1 MIYVW
6 LILLALV
13 YVVVAI
19 VVGKICA
26 INSRWEKT
34 VDGIDPWE
42 GQAGVGAAKRS
53 APPSSGKAGEWIGTG
68 GREAMSLGTRGEVEG
83 E

>member
-34 VDGIDPWE
+34 VDGIDPRGE
-42 GQAGVGAAKRS
+42 RDGVDAMKQT
-53 APPSSGKAGEWIGTG
+53 APPSPGKAGEWIGTG
-68 GREAMSLGTRGEVEG
+68 GREAMTLGTRGEVEG